1 MKKLSV
7 LLALCLLCTLCAAAS
22 ADTGTLSKLELSS
35 YTDSILKTA
44 LIDNRYEAEET
55 DGGWLLRFKQYTLK
69 TDAQKLTSSTRILA
83 VIFDDLTLG
92 DDCMGDLRGIKLND
106 SLQTLLSAYPLENA
120 SMTGTREE
128 AVLYADGELPGQAA
142 VGYLK
147 RDGQRV
153 TQITHYAYYM
163 ADSGVGVAAAVYD
176 LRDGAVV
183 RAELNLSMPTL
194 TVQDAKD
201 ELAAF
206 QDVLGQTE
214 YSAYLSAAE
223 GGEALPFDRDDLI
236 FSGMDFLDLTPE
248 DAQNVLGD
256 DFAEEWLEDGDT
268 FIHVMEWNAATI
280 TFLHDRDRNLLRVD
294 SLYMDEDTLEGPR
307 GIRIGD
313 RQENV
318 ISCFAS
324 EAGVSDGDVTYLYG
338 AAGDESYG
346 LAEYVAAGETCI
358 RYGCTV
364 EDHAVTL
371 ILNMREATLTSM
383 ILQME

>member
-1 MKKLSV
+1 MKKLSFFLV
-7 LLALCLLCTLCAAAS
+7 LCLLLTLGAAAL
-22 ADTGTLSKLELSS
+22 ADTSTLSKLELTS
-35 YTDSILKTA
+35 YTDSMLKTA
-44 LIDNRYEAEET
+44 LEDNQYEAEET
-55 DGGWLLRFKQYTLK
+55 DGGWLLHFAQYTLK
-69 TDAQKLTSSTRILA
+69 TDTQKLTSSTRILA

-92 DDCMGDLRGIKLND
+92 DDSMGDLRGIKLND
-106 SLQTLLSAYPLENA
+106 SLDTLLTAYPLENS

-128 AVLYADGELPGQAA
+128 AVLYVDGELPGQAA

-163 ADSGVGVAAAVYD
+163 ADSGVGVAAAIYD
-176 LRDGAVV
+176 LRDGAVI

-194 TVQDAKD
+194 TVQDAQA
-201 ELAAF
+201 ELNAF
-206 QDVLGQTE
+206 WDVREQTE

-223 GGEALPFDRDDLI
+223 SGEALPFDRDDLI
-236 FSGMDFLDLTPE
+236 FSGLDFLELTPE
-248 DAQNVLGD
+248 DAQSVLGD
-256 DFAEEWLEDGDT
+256 DFAEEWLEDEET
-268 FIHVMEWNAATI
+268 YIHVMEWNAATI
-280 TFLHDRDRNLLRVD
+280 TFLHDKNKNLLRVD

-307 GIRIGD
+307 GIRVGD
-313 RQENV
+313 QQENI
-318 ISCFAS
+318 ISLFAS
-324 EAGVSDGDVTYLYG
+324 DAGVSDGDITYLYG

-346 LAEYVAAGETCI
+346 LAEFVDVGETCL

-371 ILNMREATLTSM
+371 ILNMSEATLTSI